1 MRFWNIDLDDWIR
14 GHLDESVSTYTFRIN
29 SWYDNNNNS
38 WYNEY
43 SEFHDIIEWDKPY
56 VLEKDLLD
64 EEFQGISYNNEQ
76 EWPKELIIKEYQ
88 TMPDKQIHLEPFISY
103 YYYTNTRPDASS
115 RIRRRRRIMTKN
127 LKDYQIIIAV
137 LMLMITLEH
146 LFILKH
152 LFYTKKKKEEEKEI
166 SKTIIH

>member
-64 EEFQGISYNNEQ
+64 EEFQGISYHNEQ
-76 EWPKELIIKEYQ
+76 EWPKELMIKEYQ

-103 YYYTNTRPDASS
+103 YYYTNARPDASS
-115 RIRRRRRIMTKN
+115 RIRRRRRI
-127 LKDYQIIIAV
+127 
-137 LMLMITLEH
+137 
-146 LFILKH
+146 
-152 LFYTKKKKEEEKEI
+152 
-166 SKTIIH
+166 